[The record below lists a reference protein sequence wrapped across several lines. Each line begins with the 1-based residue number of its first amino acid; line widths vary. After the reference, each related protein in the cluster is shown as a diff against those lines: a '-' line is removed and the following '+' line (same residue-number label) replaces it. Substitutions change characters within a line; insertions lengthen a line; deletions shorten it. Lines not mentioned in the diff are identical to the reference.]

1 MISAITQTFRP
12 NPHRETRADLSSRVP
27 YLATYHA
34 AHGDVSLPS
43 PRLRVATYNVHR
55 WTGFSGGSRLMPGLA
70 YAVLEELDADIIALQ
85 EVLRPFDGP
94 DPLLQLAKRL
104 NYHVSFA
111 TTRIHRR
118 GELGNALLSRWPMEA
133 VFAIDLNVGR
143 LEQRSALAAQFGGS
157 NPVAV
162 VATHLAL
169 VDRTRRHQ
177 VRSLLAHP
185 RLQGSVLLLGDM
197 NAWRRCPAS
206 RQLDNAF
213 TKLHDNRSWPAS
225 YPASRPVLALDR
237 IYARGARV
245 SRVESYMSNATRR
258 GSDHLP
264 VLADVQLGNS
274 SNAASNAIAA

>member
-1 MISAITQTFRP
+1 VLSAITQSLRP
-12 NPHRETRADLSSRVP
+12 GPHRETRAHLSSRVP

-34 AHGDVSLPS
+34 AHGERGLPS
-43 PRLRVATYNVHR
+43 ADLRVATYNVHR
-55 WTGFSGGSRLMPGLA
+55 WTGFSGGSRLLPSLA

-85 EVLRPFDGP
+85 EVLRPFEGP
-94 DPLLQLAKRL
+94 DPLFQLARRL

-118 GELGNALLSRWPMEA
+118 GELGNALLSRWPMDA

-143 LEQRSALAAQFGGS
+143 LEQRSALAAQFGGEH
-157 NPVAV
+157 PVAV

-213 TKLHDNRSWPAS
+213 TDLHDNRAWPAS

-245 SRVESYMSNATRR
+245 SRVESYMSSATRR

-264 VLADVQLGNS
+264 VLADVTLGERRDS
-274 SNAASNAIAA
+274 TDDALAA